1 MCDVKG
7 CIALQHTHA
16 EVGGQLRG
24 VGSSTFLC
32 IPGIAL
38 GSSGLQ
44 SKYPCP
50 LSHPISSRETVLEAD
65 IFLPNTK
72 QKGLI
77 SDSQG

>member
-7 CIALQHTHA
+7 CTVLQHTHA
-16 EVGGQLRG
+16 EVGGQLCG

-50 LSHPISSRETVLEAD
+50 PSHPISSTETVLEAEFFFQIQNKKD
-65 IFLPNTK
+65 
-72 QKGLI
+72 
-77 SDSQG
+77 